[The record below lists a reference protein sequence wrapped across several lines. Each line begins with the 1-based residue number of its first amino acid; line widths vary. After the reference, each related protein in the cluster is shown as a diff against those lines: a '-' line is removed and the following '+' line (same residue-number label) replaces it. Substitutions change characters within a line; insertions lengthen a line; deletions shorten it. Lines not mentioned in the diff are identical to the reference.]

1 MIRDLLTELRR
12 RHVYRVAVAYA
23 VVGWLLI
30 EVATQVFPVFHMPDW
45 AAQLVVLLIALGF
58 PIALVLAWAFEVTP
72 DGVRRTEPIHSE
84 TARAREHHG
93 KVGRTL
99 NAVIMA
105 VLVLALVLA
114 VWRPWTRGTEAS
126 APVASTA
133 SATSAAVPAK
143 ASSIQAMPHTIAV
156 LPFANLSG
164 DKSQQYFSDGISEDL
179 LNLLARIPQLQVTAR
194 SSSFWFRDKGYTI
207 PQIAGKLHVAYILEG
222 SVQKVGHEV
231 RISVQ
236 LVDASS
242 DTQRWSQTYDR
253 RLKDVFRIQ
262 DEIGADVVRNL
273 RLRLLGQP
281 PRVSRVDLQAYMPYQ
296 QARQLTY
303 QGTSKAL
310 ERSNALYRQALAVD
324 PRYTAAWIGLAKNAI
339 NTPWLT
345 NSQWRNGFDQARRY
359 ILKAQA
365 IDPDNAEVQ
374 SVLAYLLMFGKF
386 DFHAAARHLD
396 KALAKDPD
404 NADVLLASGQLLFLL
419 DRPDQAMATFQRAL
433 QHDPVNPD
441 IYLNIA
447 EVMIQQNRLK
457 EAIPVLRKAQELSP
471 SSGVYP
477 SMIGWVEMGLGHP
490 EAALKALKHGDSGS
504 IGLPSIYCALGRR
517 AEALKMLD
525 AWSRK
530 YASQTA
536 AGIASGYAD
545 CGELDKAFALLDQS
559 VGQISR
565 VIPYTVYGISFRKY
579 HGDPRWK
586 AYLRKIGF
594 APDQLAK
601 VRFAV
606 PPADRGVRDVTTS
619 TH

>member
-72 DGVRRTEPIHSE
+72 DGVRRTEPVNSE
-84 TARAREHHG
+84 VARAPEPHG

-194 SSSFWFRDKGYTI
+194 TSSFWFRGKGYTI
-207 PQIAGKLHVAYILEG
+207 PQIAEKLHVAYILEG
-222 SVQKVGHEV
+222 SVQKAGDEV

-236 LVDASS
+236 LVNAAT

-253 RLKDVFRIQ
+253 RLKDVFKIQ
-262 DEIGADVVRNL
+262 DEIGADVVKQL
-273 RLRLLGQP
+273 KLRLLGSAP
-281 PRVSRVDLQAYMPYQ
+281 TVKPVDSRAYTFYLQG
-296 QARQLTY
+296 RLLSY
-303 QGTSKAL
+303 QGTVKAL
-310 ERSNALYRQALAVD
+310 DQSDALYRRALAIE
-324 PRYTAAWIGLAKNAI
+324 PRYAAAWIGLAQNAI
-339 NTPWLT
+339 NKPWFG
-345 NSQWRNGFDQARRY
+345 GFNPQEGFG
-359 ILKAQA
+359 KAQRHVQKALA
-365 IDPDNAEVQ
+365 IEPDNAVALSVEGYLATFEKFDFSAAAGYFKRALTLDPDNPD
-374 SVLAYLLMFGKF
+374 VLLNVGKF
-386 DFHAAARHLD
+386 LFVLGRPEQALVVLHRAKRLDPLNPDVDVNMAFVSIQQGRLKQAVDILRKAHKLSPENTQIQYAAAWVEIGMGQFD
-396 KALAKDPD
+396 KALADFPNK
-404 NADVLLASGQLLFLL
+404 Q
-419 DRPDQAMATFQRAL
+419 RPLPSILCAMGQRA
-433 QHDPVNPD
+433 
-441 IYLNIA
+441 
-447 EVMIQQNRLK
+447 
-457 EAIPVLRKAQELSP
+457 
-471 SSGVYP
+471 
-477 SMIGWVEMGLGHP
+477 
-490 EAALKALKHGDSGS
+490 KALKIMDAYLKQPGTRPTPAAAS
-504 IGLPSIYCALGRR
+504 I
-517 AEALKMLD
+517 
-525 AWSRK
+525 
-530 YASQTA
+530 
-536 AGIASGYAD
+536 YAD
-545 CGELDKAFALLDQS
+545 CGDLDKAFANLAKTVSQ
-559 VGQISR
+559 R
-565 VIPYTVYGISFRKY
+565 NRAIPYTVYGISFRKY
-579 HGDPRWK
+579 HQDPRWK
-586 AYLRKIGF
+586 AYLRQIGF

-601 VRFAV
+601 VQF
-606 PPADRGVRDVTTS
+606 DVELPKLS
-619 TH
+619 GSPDSARSNE